1 MSEAPRP
8 APLVLSDAAR
18 AVAAIA
24 NDGRS
29 ADAALARYAE
39 VGPRGAAVRA
49 VTLGA
54 VRWYLQLEPLVAALL
69 THARLAPVLRSLLVA
84 TLFQLEH
91 SRHPHEAL
99 VSSAVEAAR
108 LLHQPRAAGLIN
120 AVLRR
125 YLRER
130 ETLRAKVL
138 RGEAI
143 VTAHPSWLLEAL
155 RRAWPQHWR
164 VMLEANN
171 IPGPMTLR
179 VDLARVSLERYREAL
194 SEQGLGATPIPWLPA
209 ALVLEQPVAVAALPG
224 FEEGWVS
231 VQDAAAQLSSRLLEP
246 RAGER
251 VLDAC
256 AAPGGKTAAL
266 LEAGDGA
273 IEVTAVDIDAT
284 RLERVSATLRRLRRS
299 ARLVRA
305 DLRTELEWWDG
316 QPFDRI
322 LLDAPCSGSGV
333 IRRHPDIKL
342 LRRAA
347 DVAALASSQRQ
358 LLGQCLKLLK
368 PGGRLLYCT
377 CSVLPEEN
385 QQVVDAVVADA
396 THGAQYSPPPAP
408 VARPVD
414 EIALG
419 LGALQLLPGN
429 AALTDGFYYAC
440 LTKA

>member
-1 MSEAPRP
+1 
-8 APLVLSDAAR
+8 VLSDAAR
-18 AVAAIA
+18 AVAAVV

-29 ADAALARYAE
+29 ADSALARYGEA
-39 VGPRGAAVRA
+39 GPRGAAVRA
-49 VTLGA
+49 VTLGTL
-54 VRWYLQLEPLVAALL
+54 RWYLQLEPLVSALL

-91 SRHPHEAL
+91 SHHAHEAL

-108 LLHQPRAAGLIN
+108 LLRQPRAAGLIN

-130 ETLRAKVL
+130 ETLRARVL
-138 RGEAI
+138 RGEAV
-143 VTAHPSWLLEAL
+143 VTAHPAWLVDAL
-155 RRAWPQHWR
+155 RHAWPQHWR
-164 VMLEANN
+164 AMLEANN
-171 IPGPMTLR
+171 APAPMTLR
-179 VDLARVSLERYREAL
+179 VDLTRGSLEHYRAAL
-194 SEQGLGATPIPWLPA
+194 AEQGLAATPLAWLPS
-209 ALVLEQPVAVAALPG
+209 ALVLEHPVAVGALPG
-224 FEEGWVS
+224 FEEGAVS
-231 VQDAAAQLSSRLLEP
+231 VQDAAAQLSSRLLAP

-266 LEAGDGA
+266 LEAGAGA

-284 RLERVSATLRRLRRS
+284 RLERVSATLSRLHRH

-305 DLRTELEWWDG
+305 DLRCELEWWDG

-333 IRRHPDIKL
+333 IRRHPDIKV

-347 DVAALASSQRQ
+347 DIATLASTQRR
-358 LLGQCLKLLK
+358 LLGQCLSLLR

-385 QQVVDAVVADA
+385 QQVIDAAVANSA
-396 THGAQYSPPPAP
+396 TGARCAPLPAE
-408 VARPVD
+408 VARPAD
-414 EIALG
+414 AIALG
-419 LGALQLLPGN
+419 VAALQLLPGN
-429 AALTDGFYYAC
+429 AARTDGFYYAC